1 MCISAKPPG
10 SAQDFP
16 CNPALI
22 RRCAMA
28 LNAPEMLKT
37 LALCTAAAFGLSACL
52 ANDAERGL
60 AGAAGG
66 AVIGGMTGG
75 SPVTGAVVG
84 GAAGYFCRDLR
95 VPGCVE

>member
-1 MCISAKPPG
+1 MI
-10 SAQDFP
+10 
-16 CNPALI
+16 
-22 RRCAMA
+22 
-28 LNAPEMLKT
+28 LNAPQMLKT
-37 LALCTAAAFGLSACL
+37 LVLCAAAFGLSACL

-84 GAAGYFCRDLR
+84 GDAGYFCRDLR
-95 VPGCVE
+95 VPGCIE